1 MRLNL
6 IERIITNNSL
16 RAFFQRRLEGPMLRR
31 MGFLKEYPLCLEI
44 GCGRGIGAQVIVKEF
59 GAKKVIATDI
69 DPKQIERAKKIIRPE
84 FKDIIEFKIEDA
96 MALNEPD
103 ERFDAVFSFGVLHHM
118 EDWRKALSEVSR
130 VLKSGGEFFFE
141 EPLRPFLRNLFVRIF
156 TAHPSGGE
164 FDLQEFITELR
175 KNKMDVV
182 RIKSLYNIA
191 IAGVARKLNK

>member
-1 MRLNL
+1 
-6 IERIITNNSL
+6 
-16 RAFFQRRLEGPMLRR
+16 MLRR